1 MQPISFKF
9 IIVALAGAVA
19 LAGPAAAQPSKAQ
32 PEPIV
37 GTWTLNRALSKF
49 EPGPPPEKRVVT
61 FTMAG
66 DALKESMETT
76 RAFRSE
82 FQAGGLGG
90 TEVSE
95 YTAPFDGTFV
105 PISNSGLSFV
115 ALKRVDAHTIE
126 RTGRV
131 GTEAVETSTR
141 VVSPDGKRLTIT
153 TQGSYGGMDYA
164 SVQVF
169 DRAKR

>member
-1 MQPISFKF
+1 MQPGSFTLTV
-9 IIVALAGAVA
+9 IAAAIA
-19 LAGPAAAQPSKAQ
+19 LAGPAAAQPSNAKADL
-32 PEPIV
+32 IV

-49 EPGPPPEKRVVT
+49 EPGPPPEKRVIT
-61 FTMAG
+61 FTMVG

-76 RAFRSE
+76 RTFRNE

-90 TEVSE
+90 TETSE

-105 PISNSGLSFV
+105 PISNSGLTFV
-115 ALKRVDAHTIE
+115 ALKRVDGRTIE

-131 GTEAVETSTR
+131 GPEVVETSTR
-141 VVSPDGKRLTIT
+141 EVSADGKRLTIT
-153 TQGSYGGMDYA
+153 TQGSYAGMDYA

>member
-1 MQPISFKF
+1 MRARRQIVTTVAMLALGAAIATAQVKKGADPI
-9 IIVALAGAVA
+9 L
-19 LAGPAAAQPSKAQ
+19 
-32 PEPIV
+32 
-37 GTWTLNRALSKF
+37 GTWTLNRALSRYV
-49 EPGPPPEKRVVT
+49 PGPPPEKRTVT
-61 FTMAG
+61 FTMV
-66 DALKESMETT
+66 DDTLKESTETT

-90 TEVSE
+90 TETSD
-95 YTAPFDGTFV
+95 YTAKFDGTFV

-115 ALKRVDAHTIE
+115 ALKRVDARTIE

-131 GTEAVETSTR
+131 GKDVVETSTR

-153 TQGSYGGMDYA
+153 TQGTSDGMDYS

-169 DRAKR
+169 DRAKP